1 MKKIFEITKMKKLS
15 LAVAAAGM
23 FGMSGANA
31 IEFNFGE
38 LRAQIDNNV
47 SYGVAWRTEK
57 PDAGQI
63 MPGNGAAMGIVG
75 KGSSYNYDDG
85 TLNYKRGDMYT
96 NNIKWNGDLELGYKN
111 YGAFVRAR
119 AWYDQV
125 IMDETPRFKE
135 YNDATKS
142 YAGKG
147 AEILDAFVWG
157 DFEVAEMPINLRVGR
172 QVVSW
177 GESTF
182 IQGGINS
189 INPLDA
195 SAFRRPGAE
204 IKEGLLP
211 VNMAFTSIGLT
222 ANTTLEAFYQLEWE
236 KTRTDPCGTFFSTID
251 FVADGCG
258 PVILGGTADERDML
272 EFRDQE
278 IANGVPLSARVS
290 PMTERIEDAEPKD
303 DGQFGIAL
311 RTYTNLFGGAEFGIY
326 YMNIH
331 SRLPY
336 ISGVITN
343 QDRIGALGG
352 TPGSTASVNPNAAYD
367 TYRPLYQIAYPEDIQ
382 IMGVSIATSLPNGA
396 SIAGEISYRPDMP
409 MQYNAFELILAGNG
423 VPWSRMYQQRMKEN
437 IAAGNAPEALYGEI
451 SQGNDEFDIWQ
462 IQSTYIQFFDRVLGG
477 DQLVVAA
484 EIGATHVAGLPSKDV
499 ARYGRSGAY
508 GIGDNNG
515 VGGYTVPGDGKGM
528 CSVETLGGNPNTSK
542 NDNTDYCT
550 DEGYVSEWSGG
561 IRLRAG
567 LSYNNAFAGINVT
580 PNINLGYDM
589 GYGPEPGAQFIDKR
603 ITYGLGVSFVYMNN
617 ASLDITYAGFDG
629 GDYDQM
635 VDRDNVSLAVKYSF

>member
-1 MKKIFEITKMKKLS
+1 MKNIKNKGSNSMKKLP
-15 LAVAAAGM
+15 LALVVSAFAATSA
-23 FGMSGANA
+23 SAV
-31 IEFNFGE
+31 EFNFGD

-63 MPGNGAAMGIVG
+63 MAGNGAELGIVG

-119 AWYDQV
+119 AWYDQA
-125 IMDETPRFKE
+125 IMDETPRFKK

-147 AEILDAFVWG
+147 AEILDDFVWG
-157 DFEVAEMPINLRVGR
+157 DFEVAEMSINLRVGR

-211 VNMAFTSIGLT
+211 VNMVFTSIGLT

-258 PVILGGTADERDML
+258 PVILGGMADERAML
-272 EFRDQE
+272 DIRDLAS
-278 IANGVPLSARVS
+278 ANSVPLNARDS
-290 PMTERIEDAEPKD
+290 PMTARIEDAEPKD

-336 ISGVITN
+336 ISGVLTN
-343 QDRIGALGG
+343 QDRINALGG
-352 TPGSTASVNPNAAYD
+352 GVNMQVNSNATYD
-367 TYRPLYQIAYPEDIQ
+367 TYRPLYQISYPEDVQ

-409 MQYNAFELILAGNG
+409 MQNNAFELILAGNG

-451 SQGNDEFDIWQ
+451 SQGYDEFDIWQ
-462 IQSTYIQFFDRVLGG
+462 IQSTYIQFFDRVLGA
-477 DQLVVAA
+477 DQLILAA
-484 EIGATHVAGLPSKDV
+484 EIGATHVAGLPNKSV

-508 GIGDNNG
+508 GIGNNENVGNFLPAG
-515 VGGYTVPGDGKGM
+515 VPAGTDM
-528 CSVETLGGNPNTSK
+528 CSFGTTAANSSRNE
-542 NDNTDYCT
+542 NTDYCT
-550 DEGYVSEWSGG
+550 DEGYVTEWSGG

-567 LSYNNAFAGINVT
+567 LPYNNAFAGVNVT
-580 PNINLGYDM
+580 PNINIGYDL

-603 ITYGLGVSFVYMNN
+603 FAYGLGVSFVYMNN
-617 ASLDITYAGFDG
+617 ATLDVTYAGFEG

-635 VDRDNVSLAVKYSF
+635 VDRDNISLAVKYSF

>member
-1 MKKIFEITKMKKLS
+1 MKKVFERITMKKLP
-15 LAVAAAGM
+15 LAVAAASM
-23 FGMSGANA
+23 FGMYGANA
-31 IEFNFGE
+31 VEFNFGE

-57 PDAGQI
+57 PDTGQI
-63 MPGNGAAMGIVG
+63 MPGNATAMGYVG
-75 KGSSYNYDDG
+75 EGSSYNYDDG

-182 IQGGINS
+182 IQGGISS
-189 INPLDA
+189 INPMDA

-222 ANTTLEAFYQLEWE
+222 ANTTLEAFYQLQWE

-258 PVILGGTADERDML
+258 PVLLSHSEDEITGNFYNL
-272 EFRDQE
+272 S
-278 IANGVPLSARVS
+278 IVPRMS
-290 PMTERIEDAEPKD
+290 DDEPKD
-303 DGQFGIAL
+303 DGQFGLAL
-311 RTYTNLFGGAEFGIY
+311 RTYTDLLGGAEFGVY

-331 SRLPY
+331 SRMPY
-336 ISGVITN
+336 ISGQPLV
-343 QDRIGALGG
+343 DPRSGANFTQSRLE
-352 TPGSTASVNPNAAYD
+352 
-367 TYRPLYQIAYPEDIQ
+367 YQIAYPEDIQ

-396 SIAGEISYRPDMP
+396 SLGGEITYKPDLP
-409 MQYNAFELILAGNG
+409 LQWNAFELI
-423 VPWSRMYQQRMKEN
+423 
-437 IAAGNAPEALYGEI
+437 
-451 SQGNDEFDIWQ
+451 
-462 IQSTYIQFFDRVLGG
+462 
-477 DQLVVAA
+477 
-484 EIGATHVAGLPSKDV
+484 
-499 ARYGRSGAY
+499 
-508 GIGDNNG
+508 
-515 VGGYTVPGDGKGM
+515 
-528 CSVETLGGNPNTSK
+528 
-542 NDNTDYCT
+542 
-550 DEGYVSEWSGG
+550 
-561 IRLRAG
+561 
-567 LSYNNAFAGINVT
+567 FAGV
-580 PNINLGYDM
+580 
-589 GYGPEPGAQFIDKR
+589 PGAQDNSRFFLQREQELGGVNIGDKID
-603 ITYGLGVSFVYMNN
+603 
-617 ASLDITYAGFDG
+617 GFDKF
-629 GDYDQM
+629 DVWQ
-635 VDRDNVSLAVKYSF
+635 A

>member
-31 IEFNFGE
+31 IEFNFGDVS
-38 LRAQIDNNV
+38 AQIDNNV

-57 PDAGQI
+57 PDTGQI
-63 MPGNGAAMGIVG
+63 MPGNATSMGLVG

-96 NNIKWNGDLELGYKN
+96 NILKWSGDLEVKYQNFGT
-111 YGAFVRAR
+111 FVRAR
-119 AWYDQV
+119 AWYDQA
-125 IMDETPRFKE
+125 IMDETPRFKA

-142 YAGKG
+142 YAGRG

-157 DFEVAEMPINLRVGR
+157 DFELMEMPINLRVGR
-172 QVVSW
+172 QVISW

-189 INPLDA
+189 VNPLDA

-211 VNMAFTSIGLT
+211 VNMVFTSIGLT
-222 ANTTLEAFYQLEWE
+222 TNTTLEAFYQLEWE

-251 FVADGCG
+251 FVADGCA
-258 PVILGGTADERDML
+258 PVILGGSANELDML
-272 EFRDQE
+272 ELRDQE
-278 IANGVPLSARVS
+278 IANGVPLSQRLS

-303 DGQFGIAL
+303 DGQFGFAL
-311 RTYTNLFGGAEFGIY
+311 RTYTDIFGGAEFGIY

-336 ISGVITN
+336 ISGVLTN
-343 QDRIGALGG
+343 QDRVGALAAIGE
-352 TPGSTASVNPNAAYD
+352 TVNTMQVNPNASYD
-367 TYRPLYQIAYPEDIQ
+367 TYRPLYQISYPEDVQ

-409 MQYNAFELILAGNG
+409 MQHNAFELILAGNG

-437 IAAGNAPEALYGEI
+437 IAAGNAPAALYGEI
-451 SQGNDEFDIWQ
+451 ADGNDEFDIWQ
-462 IQSTYIQFFDRVLGG
+462 IQSTYIQFFDRVLGA
-477 DQLVVAA
+477 DQLILAA
-484 EIGATHVAGLPSKDV
+484 EIGATHVADLPSKDV

-508 GIGDNNG
+508 GIGNNAG
-515 VGGYTVPGDGKGM
+515 VDPNTPIDM
-528 CSVETLGGNPNTSK
+528 CSYQTTATNTSA
-542 NDNTDYCT
+542 NENHAYCT
-550 DEGYVSEWSGG
+550 DEGFVSEWSGG
-561 IRLRAG
+561 VRVRAG

-603 ITYGLGVSFVYMNN
+603 IAYGLGVSFVYMNN
-617 ASLDITYAGFDG
+617 ATLDLTYAGFDG

>member
-1 MKKIFEITKMKKLS
+1 MKKLPLA
-15 LAVAAAGM
+15 LAVSALAAT
-23 FGMSGANA
+23 SVHA
-31 IEFNFGE
+31 IEFNFGDVS
-38 LRAQIDNNV
+38 AQIDNNV

-85 TLNYKRGDMYT
+85 TLNYKQGDMYT
-96 NNIKWNGDLELGYKN
+96 NILKWNGDLEVKYQNFGT
-111 YGAFVRAR
+111 FVRAR

-125 IMDETPRFKE
+125 IMDETPRFKD

-157 DFEVAEMPINLRVGR
+157 DFEIAEVPINVRVGR

-251 FVADGCG
+251 FVADGCS
-258 PVILGGTADERDML
+258 PVILGGSANELDML
-272 EFRDQE
+272 AFRDQE
-278 IANGVPLSARVS
+278 IANGVPLSQRVA
-290 PMTERIEDAEPKD
+290 PMTERIDDAQPKD
-303 DGQFGIAL
+303 DGQFGFAL
-311 RTYTNLFGGAEFGIY
+311 RTYTDFFGGAEFGLY

-336 ISGVITN
+336 ISGVLTN
-343 QDRIGALGG
+343 QDRAGALGG
-352 TPGSTASVNPNAAYD
+352 TPGSTASVNPNASYD
-367 TYRPLYQIAYPEDIQ
+367 SYRPLYQISYPEDVQ

-409 MQYNAFELILAGNG
+409 MQWNAFELILAGNG
-423 VPWSRMYQQRMKEN
+423 VPGMRMYEQRKNEK
-437 IAAGNAPEALYGEI
+437 IAAGGTAKDLYGEV
-451 SQGNDEFDIWQ
+451 SQGYDEFDMWQ

-484 EIGATHVAGLPSKDV
+484 EIGASHVAGLPSKDD

-508 GIGDNNG
+508 GIGN
-515 VGGYTVPGDGKGM
+515 TPGAVNVCNDP
-528 CSVETLGGNPNTSK
+528 GNELENA
-542 NDNTDYCT
+542 NHDYCT

-561 IRLRAG
+561 IRVRAG

-603 ITYGLGVSFVYMNN
+603 LTYGLGVSFVYMNN
-617 ASLDITYAGFDG
+617 ATLDVIYAGYDG

-635 VDRDNVSLAVKYSF
+635 VDRDNVSLALKYSF

>member
-31 IEFNFGE
+31 IEFNFGDVS
-38 LRAQIDNNV
+38 AQIDNNV

-57 PDAGQI
+57 PDAGQV
-63 MPGNGAAMGIVG
+63 MSYNGALLGVPG
-75 KGSSYNYDDG
+75 KGSSFNYDDG

-96 NNIKWNGDLELGYKN
+96 NILKWSGDLEVKYQNFGT
-111 YGAFVRAR
+111 FVRAR
-119 AWYDQV
+119 AWYDQA
-125 IMDETPRFKE
+125 IMDETPRFREFNK
-135 YNDATKS
+135 ATKS

-157 DFEVAEMPINLRVGR
+157 DFEVAEVPINVRVGR
-172 QVVSW
+172 QVISW

-189 INPLDA
+189 VNPLDA

-211 VNMAFTSIGLT
+211 VNMAFTSIGIT

-258 PVILGGTADERDML
+258 PVILGGSANELDML
-272 EFRDQE
+272 AFRDQE
-278 IANGVPLSARVS
+278 IANGVPLSQRVS
-290 PMTERIEDAEPKD
+290 PMTERIEDAQPKD
-303 DGQFGIAL
+303 DGQFGFAL
-311 RTYTNLFGGAEFGIY
+311 RTYTDIFGGAEFGIY

-336 ISGVITN
+336 ISGVLTN

-352 TPGSTASVNPNAAYD
+352 PAGSTASVNPNASYD
-367 TYRPLYQIAYPEDIQ
+367 TYRPLYQISYPEDVQ

-409 MQYNAFELILAGNG
+409 MQHNAFELILAGNG

-437 IAAGNAPEALYGEI
+437 IAAGNTPQNLYGEL
-451 SQGNDEFDIWQ
+451 SKGNDEFDMWQ
-462 IQSTYIQFFDRVLGG
+462 IQSTYIQFFDRVLGA
-477 DQLVVAA
+477 DQLILAA
-484 EIGATHVAGLPSKDV
+484 EVGATHVADLPSKDV

-508 GIGDNNG
+508 GIGDNDG
-515 VGGYTVPGDGKGM
+515 VGGFTGGADGKGM
-528 CSVETLGGNPNTSK
+528 CSVGTMAANSSRNE
-542 NDNTDYCT
+542 NTDYCT
-550 DEGYVSEWSGG
+550 DEGFVSEWSGG
-561 IRLRAG
+561 VRVRAG

-603 ITYGLGVSFVYMNN
+603 IAYGLGVSFVYMNN
-617 ASLDITYAGFDG
+617 ATLDLTYAGFDG

>member
-1 MKKIFEITKMKKLS
+1 MKNSNAMKKLFLKAPLA
-15 LAVAAAGM
+15 LAVSALAAAPT
-23 FGMSGANA
+23 FAV
-31 IEFNFGE
+31 EFNFGD
-38 LRAQIDNNV
+38 LRAQIDNNI
-47 SYGVAWRTEK
+47 SYGVSMRTES
-57 PDAGQI
+57 PDAGQV
-63 MPGNGAAMGIVG
+63 MNQNAQELGFVG
-75 KGSSYNYDDG
+75 RGSSYNYDDG
-85 TLNYKRGDMYT
+85 NLNYEKGDVYS
-96 NNIKWNGDLELGYKN
+96 NVFKWSGDLELSYQN

-119 AWYDQV
+119 AWYDQA
-125 IMDETPRFKE
+125 IMDETPRFKK

-157 DFEVAEMPINLRVGR
+157 DFELMEMPINLRVGR
-172 QVVSW
+172 QVISW

-272 EFRDQE
+272 DFRDLE

-336 ISGVITN
+336 ISGVLTN
-343 QDRIGALGG
+343 QDRINALGG
-352 TPGSTASVNPNAAYD
+352 GVNMQVNPNATYD
-367 TYRPLYQIAYPEDIQ
+367 TYRPLYQISYPEDVQ

-409 MQYNAFELILAGNG
+409 MQNNAFELILAGNG
-423 VPWSRMYQQRMKEN
+423 VRWSRMYQQRMKEN

-451 SQGNDEFDIWQ
+451 SQGYDEFDIWQ
-462 IQSTYIQFFDRVLGG
+462 IQSTYIQFFDRVLGA
-477 DQLVVAA
+477 DQLILAA
-484 EIGATHVAGLPSKDV
+484 EIGATHVAGLPNKSV

-508 GIGDNNG
+508 GIGNNENVGNFLPAG
-515 VGGYTVPGDGKGM
+515 VPAGTDM
-528 CSVETLGGNPNTSK
+528 CSFGTTAANSSRNE
-542 NDNTDYCT
+542 NTDYCT
-550 DEGYVSEWSGG
+550 DEGYVTEWSGG

-567 LSYNNAFAGINVT
+567 LPYNNAFAGVNVT
-580 PNINLGYDM
+580 PNINIGYDL

-603 ITYGLGVSFVYMNN
+603 FAYGLGVSFVYMNN
-617 ASLDITYAGFDG
+617 ATLDVTYAGFEG

-635 VDRDNVSLAVKYSF
+635 VDRDNISLAVKYSF